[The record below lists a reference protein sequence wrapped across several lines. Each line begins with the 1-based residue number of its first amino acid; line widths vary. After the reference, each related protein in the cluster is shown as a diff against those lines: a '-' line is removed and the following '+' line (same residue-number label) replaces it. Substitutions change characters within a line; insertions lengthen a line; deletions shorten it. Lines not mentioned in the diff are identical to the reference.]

1 MSTPT
6 PTPTTKNKTPS
17 PTPSSDTAAAR
28 VTLSTLTKPKHPLSY
43 ESDSEDS
50 LHLGATDRS
59 IRVEEGETPS
69 NEDDLNYVPGGR
81 RTDPT
86 MVAARSKRLARDPSG
101 GGDGGSPPPPP
112 PPGEH
117 NNDQRYDKLNW
128 WWKLL
133 LFAALVIT
141 FSKLLPNYYNR
152 ENEKHGFAISSKSE
166 LLQYIDSNMKNV
178 PQNFP
183 HDNNMA
189 VYNVRPVITTP
200 TISKQQQ
207 LIGKALPKLSTEP
220 LQLISQSS
228 ASSKTIITSIPDWQ
242 PPLPA
247 GILRL
252 RMRRSLPGV
261 PRTLSRFLSDDEIAE
276 IQHYINVNNLSA
288 NDILRMFRGVEY
300 TLFQVMDL
308 LVAGNRNRVDVFME
322 PYFQE
327 MYFNAGHT
335 GKQALR
341 MYTSIPP
348 LVRHSYSLQRS
359 GGLVTQLAGYHGA
372 EENDIMG
379 K

>member
-1 MSTPT
+1 
-6 PTPTTKNKTPS
+6 
-17 PTPSSDTAAAR
+17 
-28 VTLSTLTKPKHPLSY
+28 
-43 ESDSEDS
+43 
-50 LHLGATDRS
+50 
-59 IRVEEGETPS
+59 
-69 NEDDLNYVPGGR
+69 
-81 RTDPT
+81 

-101 GGDGGSPPPPP
+101 GGDGGPPPPP
-112 PPGEH
+112 PPAEQ

-141 FSKLLPNYYNR
+141 FSTLLPKYYKR
-152 ENEKHGFAISSKSE
+152 ENEKHGSAISSKSE
-166 LLQYIDSNMKNV
+166 LLHYIDSNMKNV

-183 HDNNMA
+183 EYNNMA

-207 LIGKALPKLSTEP
+207 LIGKALPKLSTKLSTDP

-228 ASSKTIITSIPDWQ
+228 ASSKIIITSTSDWQ

-261 PRTLSRFLSDDEIAE
+261 PRTLSRFLSADEIAE

-308 LVAGNRNRVDVFME
+308 LVAGNRNRVDVLME
-322 PYFQE
+322 PYYQE
-327 MYFNAGHT
+327 MYFNAGLT

-341 MYTSIPP
+341 AYTFPW
-348 LVRHSYSLQRS
+348 VQQSYSLQQS
-359 GGLVTQLAGYHGA
+359 SHHLISTQLAGYHGTDG
-372 EENDIMG
+372 NVMG